1 MGFGFG
7 ASRLLRRNRFALGIA
22 EAASS
27 GRSLRVP
34 SSPYMVLALLLPA
47 LLGPKGGS
55 SLALAAQLELAVAA
69 AVDGV
74 GAGAGKAPLLLLVAA
89 LVAAGASLDDAAPPP
104 PSSPRGRRH
113 A

>member
-34 SSPYMVLALLLPA
+34 SSPYMVLALLLRRG
-47 LLGPKGGS
+47 LLGRLS
-55 SLALAAQLELAVAA
+55 VAPPL
-69 AVDGV
+69 VE
-74 GAGAGKAPLLLLVAA
+74 LLLLGGELLQVLREQA
-89 LVAAGASLDDAAPPP
+89 VI
-104 PSSPRGRRH
+104 RR
-113 A
+113 